1 MDLLRS
7 IHRIQ
12 RAMGF
17 DTSFKEKSQRNHHVC
32 AMRVELS
39 CSRVEV
45 IVNEVQTASESLAQG
60 FFRRCRSQASST
72 PNIIK
77 QVKDRLAY

>member
-1 MDLLRS
+1 MDLLQM

-32 AMRVELS
+32 AMRVVN
-39 CSRVEV
+39 CRVV
-45 IVNEVQTASESLAQG
+45 GL
-60 FFRRCRSQASST
+60 
-72 PNIIK
+72 K
-77 QVKDRLAY
+77 LL